1 MKFKFVCFL
10 HKDTVQINSRSSA
23 LLSESSPNGSI
34 VVMEILVNMQT

>member
-10 HKDTVQINSRSSA
+10 HKETIQILA
-23 LLSESSPNGSI
+23 VLSESSPNGSI